1 MADRASSVTRHVAAA
16 AEQLVAAFAE
26 GRVDD
31 YFACFADDATF
42 VFHTTPERLESR
54 EAYRSLWRR
63 WEAEDG
69 FRVLACASSH
79 QLVAPL
85 GDDAAVFVHDVA
97 TRVTTS
103 AGDEDL
109 RERETIVFAR
119 RQGRWLA
126 VHEHLSPAPPP
137 P

>member
-1 MADRASSVTRHVAAA
+1 MDGVAPA

-31 YFACFADDATF
+31 YFACFAENATF
-42 VFHTTPERLESR
+42 VFHTTSERLESR

-69 FRVLACASSH
+69 FRVLSCESSN
-79 QLVAPL
+79 QLVTPL
-85 GDDAAVFVHDVA
+85 GDNAAIFVHDVA
-97 TRVTTS
+97 TRVRTS
-103 AGDEDL
+103 AGDEEL

-119 RQGRWLA
+119 LQGRWQA
-126 VHEHLSPAPPP
+126 VHEHLSPAP
-137 P
+137 

>member
-1 MADRASSVTRHVAAA
+1 MPDSVATA
-16 AEQLVAAFAE
+16 AEQLVAAFAA

-63 WEAEDG
+63 WETEDG
-69 FRVLACASSH
+69 FRVLSCTSSN
-79 QLVAPL
+79 QLVTPL

-97 TRVTTS
+97 TRVSTA
-103 AGDEDL
+103 AGEEDL

-119 RQGRWLA
+119 RGGRWLA
-126 VHEHLSPAPPP
+126 VHEHLSPAP
-137 P
+137 

>member
-1 MADRASSVTRHVAAA
+1 MADSVSRHVAAA
-16 AEQLVAAFAE
+16 AEHLVAAFAE

-54 EAYRSLWRR
+54 EAYRSLWGR
-63 WEAEDG
+63 WETDDG
-69 FRVLACASSH
+69 FRVLSCASSN
-79 QLVAPL
+79 QLVTPL
-85 GDDAAVFVHDVA
+85 GDDVAVFVHDVA

-103 AGDEDL
+103 AGDEHL

-126 VHEHLSPAPPP
+126 VHEHLSAAPAPART
-137 P
+137 